1 MMSDAPDPLELA
13 PIEIDP
19 RPCEHCGLTIDRHRR
34 VDAGEGPEFFCLDP
48 LPEDLDVDELERRDE
63 LRRLEEVAAIV
74 RRWELADVRDRWKH
88 TGEQPPAIVDAP
100 PVLRKKPRVPR
111 STADAF
117 KHVAALG
124 DPDRLAR
131 WLRDHSDVAAD
142 LLKEVAEC

>member
-1 MMSDAPDPLELA
+1 MMSDALDTLELA

-19 RPCEHCGLTIDRHRR
+19 RPCEHCGLTIDRHRC

-48 LPEDLDVDELERRDE
+48 LPEDLDVGELERRDE

-74 RRWELADVRDRWKH
+74 RRCELADIRDRWKH
-88 TGEQPPAIVDAP
+88 TGEKPPAIVDVP
-100 PVLRKKPRVPR
+100 PALRSKPRVPR